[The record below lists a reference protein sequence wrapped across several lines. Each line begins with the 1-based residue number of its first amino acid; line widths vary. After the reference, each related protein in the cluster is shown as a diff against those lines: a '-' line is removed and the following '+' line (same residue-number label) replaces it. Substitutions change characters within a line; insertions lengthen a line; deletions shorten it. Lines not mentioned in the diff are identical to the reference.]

1 MKRFISLLFILCVSI
16 PWTRAQ
22 NQQFERMYLFPDFTV
37 GHIQFFNG
45 SEVNIKMNFDA
56 RNQKIF
62 YYDGDTLMEMTN
74 LPMIRTLTVEDRV
87 FIVREGLLC
96 EVFDNEKGPVL
107 VNWKFKNVNKGSK
120 GALGTTT
127 QGKVEVLSS
136 FDFGQTTYSP
146 ANPGKLEG
154 KGVHAAEVWEKKNDN
169 TYFVSIRDQWYRIK
183 TLKDLYAAF
192 PEYAP
197 QLKGYAKST
206 RLTMVKAEDAF
217 KMFDYLHSLVD

>member
-16 PWTRAQ
+16 PWTGAQ
-22 NQQFERMYLFPDFTV
+22 NQQFERRYLFPEFTV
-37 GHIQFFNG
+37 GHIQFYNG
-45 SEVNIKMNFDA
+45 SQVNIKMNFDA

-62 YYDGDTLMEMTN
+62 YYDGETLMEMTN
-74 LPMIRTLTVEDRV
+74 LPMIKTLTIQDRV
-87 FIVREGLLC
+87 FIVKEGLLC

-107 VNWKFKNVNKGSK
+107 VNWSFKNVNKGSK

-136 FDFGQTTYSP
+136 FDFGHSTYSP

-154 KGVHAAEVWEKKNDN
+154 KGIHAAEVWEKKNDN

-192 PEYAP
+192 PEYAT
-197 QLKGYAKST
+197 QLKGYAKSI

>member
-1 MKRFISLLFILCVSI
+1 MKRFLTLLTALCVFSLSAS
-16 PWTRAQ
+16 AQ

-37 GHIQFFNG
+37 GQIRFFNG

-62 YYDGDTLMEMTN
+62 YYDGEALMEMTN
-74 LPMIRTLTVEDRV
+74 LPMIKTLTVQDRV
-87 FIVREGLLC
+87 FVVKEGLLC

-120 GALGTTT
+120 GALGATT

-169 TYFVSIRDQWYRIK
+169 TYFVSVRDQWYRIK

-192 PEYAP
+192 PGYAS
-197 QLKGYAKST
+197 QLKGYAKSS
-206 RLTMVKAEDAF
+206 RLTMINAEDAF
-217 KMFDYLHSLVD
+217 KMFDYLHSLTD